1 MRLST
6 NQLNNVMLSS
16 MQSANSEANK
26 QLVKLSSG
34 KNMTTPSENPIGSV
48 KLILLERE
56 QAAVD
61 QFKDN
66 ISNLETQYGHT
77 ETQLI
82 AASNTMIRTKELM
95 LGGMNVSNSTQEGR
109 NATATELETILNQF
123 VDIANNKNPDGSY
136 VFSGT
141 LSDIQPVVKDP
152 ASGKYHNNGNGER
165 RMVAVA
171 ESMHLPANHTAE
183 QIFFSGGDDIFNLLQ
198 QTITDLRNPTISDGD
213 MVKNL
218 ATSMQGVEG
227 AFGKVTQAITEVGGL
242 SNSVAKVNDGHED
255 VTLLNKNLM
264 SEISDLDYS
273 EAVLQLNTQ
282 MAALQAVQLSYGKIQ
297 NLSLFKYIQ

>member
-6 NQLNNVMLSS
+6 NQLNSVMLSS
-16 MQSANSEANK
+16 MQSSNSEANK
-26 QLVKLSSG
+26 QLIKLSSG
-34 KNMTTPSENPIGSV
+34 KQMTTPSENPIGSV
-48 KLILLERE
+48 KLMLLERE

-66 ISNLETQYGHT
+66 ITNLETQYGHT

-82 AASNTMIRTKELM
+82 SASNTMIRTKELI
-95 LGGMNVSNSTQEGR
+95 LGGMNVSNSTKDGR
-109 NATATELETILNQF
+109 DATATELETILKQF
-123 VDIANNKNPDGSY
+123 VDIANTKNPDGSY

-141 LSDIQPVVKDP
+141 LSDTQPVVKDP
-152 ASGKYHNNGNGER
+152 ATGKYKNNGNGER

-171 ESMHLPANHTAE
+171 ESMFLPANHTADK
-183 QIFFSGGDDIFNLLQ
+183 IFFSGNDDIFNVLQ
-198 QTITDLRNPTISDGD
+198 QTIDDLRNPAITDNN

-218 ATSMQGVEG
+218 ETTMQDVES

-242 SNSVAKVNDGHED
+242 SNSVSKVNDGHED
-255 VTLLNKNLM
+255 VTLLNKNLI

-297 NLSLFKYIQ
+297 SLSLFKHIQ